1 MKLRVPNEKII
12 WSELNSGLK
21 VITVEMPAFYT
32 ISAGF
37 FVRAGSRYELPHE
50 IGLSHFIEHMLFKGS
65 HKFSALQ
72 ISQMIEG
79 RGGQLNAY
87 TCEESTCFYLKTQPE
102 SFFTSLDVLLDLY
115 TAPQFNLSD
124 LEKEREVIIEELHAY
139 EDQPSLY
146 IDDLFASVIWS
157 GHPLGN
163 LILGAEEQIA
173 KYTLDD
179 IKNYFHRY
187 YTAPNTVLAVAGCIT
202 HDEVMEWVVEH
213 EHQIP
218 QGKENIFLPFQHKQ
232 RSPRLHLHLKDSEQC
247 NFQVGVACGNKY
259 ASEEWALR
267 LLSTIAGENMSS
279 RLFQEIREKRGLVY
293 QISSGLELYEDVG
306 CFFFQ
311 CGADPEKVEI
321 CLQESL
327 KVLKNLAVDLVD
339 DEELERA
346 KAFIIGQALQDME
359 STLSCMLWVGD
370 KLLGNARDF
379 STALFCERIQ
389 SVSPQEVQ
397 SAAREIFCTSNLN
410 MALIGPYEKS
420 IELSKLL
427 TFEPFKGIDNSYEN
441 ASGIG
446 DENE

>member
-1 MKLRVPNEKII
+1 MRARIPNEKIE
-12 WSELNSGLK
+12 WTELNSGLK
-21 VITVEMPAFYT
+21 VVTVEMPAFYT

-37 FVRAGSRYELPHE
+37 LVKAGSRYELPHE

-65 HKFSALQ
+65 KKYSAMQ
-72 ISQMIEG
+72 ISQKIEG

-102 SFFTSLDVLLDLY
+102 SFFESMDVLLDLY
-115 TAPQFNLSD
+115 TSPQFDLLE

-173 KYTLDD
+173 KYTKNDVE
-179 IKNYFHRY
+179 NYFQRY

-202 HDEVMEWVVEH
+202 HQEVLDWVSKNEI
-213 EHQIP
+213 QIP
-218 QGKENIFLPFQHKQ
+218 PGVPNTFLPFQHKQ
-232 RSPRLHLHLKDSEQC
+232 HSPRLHLMMKDSEQC
-247 NFQVGVACGNKY
+247 NMQVGVPCSNRHSSK
-259 ASEEWALR
+259 EWALR

-293 QISSGLELYEDVG
+293 HVSSGLELYEDVG
-306 CFFFQ
+306 CFYFQ
-311 CGADPEKVEI
+311 CGVDPEKVEV
-321 CLQESL
+321 CLTESL
-327 KVLKNLAVDLVD
+327 AVLKSLCQKPVEP
-339 DEELERA
+339 DELDRA
-346 KAFIIGQALQDME
+346 KTFVIGQALQDME

-370 KLLGNARDF
+370 KLLSRDGDF
-379 STALFCERIQ
+379 STVLFCANIEAVTSLEIQ
-389 SVSPQEVQ
+389 N
-397 SAAREIFCTSNLN
+397 AAQEIFKTACLN

-420 IELSKLL
+420 VDLSKCL
-427 TFEPFKGIDNSYEN
+427 TFENLGSIKS
-441 ASGIG
+441 
-446 DENE
+446 